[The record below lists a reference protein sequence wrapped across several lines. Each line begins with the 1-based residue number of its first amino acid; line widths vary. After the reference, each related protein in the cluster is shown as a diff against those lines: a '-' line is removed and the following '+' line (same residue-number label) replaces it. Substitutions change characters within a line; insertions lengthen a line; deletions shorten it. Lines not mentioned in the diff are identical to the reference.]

1 MRSTQNIN
9 ICCGPA
15 EPVPLTRD
23 PQYHHQLQTKH
34 RFMTID
40 KETANQALAT
50 LEREKQ
56 EIKER
61 FLRAAQARNT

>member
-1 MRSTQNIN
+1 
-9 ICCGPA
+9 
-15 EPVPLTRD
+15 
-23 PQYHHQLQTKH
+23 
-34 RFMTID
+34 MTID

-61 FLRAAQARNT
+61 LLRAAQARNTLNSFKLYYNG